1 MLRKSI
7 IVAHKSINTIV
18 VIVSLLLFLICL
30 YAMIDAVMVYN
41 GANDSGILKYKP
53 AVGNTEQL
61 RELSD
66 DAVAW
71 ITVDGTRIDYPVM
84 QGKTNAEYLNKDPY
98 GEFSLSGSIFLDNRN
113 DKTFSDPYSL
123 IYGHHME
130 YGAMF
135 GVLDEYKD
143 KIFFDKHKTG
153 SLTVVNGDEYHIRFF
168 AACKAQAT
176 EKVIFDPPESNNQAL
191 LEYLNKHAVIY
202 DPRGVSTGSKLIAL
216 STCQSAE
223 SNERIIVFG
232 VLTPQNQG

>member
-7 IVAHKSINTIV
+7 IIAHKSINFIV
-18 VIVSLLLFLICL
+18 AIVSLLLFLICL
-30 YAMIDAVMVYN
+30 YAMIDAAMVYN
-41 GANDSGILKYKP
+41 GANDSGIMKYKP
-53 AVGNTEQL
+53 AAGNTEEL

-71 ITVDGTRIDYPVM
+71 ITIDGTRIDYPVM

-98 GEFSLSGSIFLDNRN
+98 GGFSLSGSIFLDNRN
-113 DKTFSDPYSL
+113 DKSFSDPYSL

-135 GVLDEYKD
+135 GSLDEYKD
-143 KIFFDKHKTG
+143 KAFFDAHRTG
-153 SLTVVNGDEYHIRFF
+153 LLTVTNGDEYSIGIF
-168 AACKAQAT
+168 AVCKAQAT

-191 LEYLNKHAVIY
+191 LEYLNDHALIY
-202 DPRGVSTGSKLIAL
+202 DPSGVGAGLKLIAL

-223 SNERIIVFG
+223 SNERMIVFG
-232 VLTPQNQG
+232 VLAPQNR

>member
-191 LEYLNKHAVIY
+191 LEYLNDHALIY
-202 DPRGVSTGSKLIAL
+202 DPSGVGAGLKLIAL

-223 SNERIIVFG
+223 SNERMIVFG
-232 VLTPQNQG
+232 VLTPQNR

>member
-7 IVAHKSINTIV
+7 IIAHKSINFIV
-18 VIVSLLLFLICL
+18 AIVSLLLFLICL
-30 YAMIDAVMVYN
+30 YAMIDAAMVYN
-41 GANDSGILKYKP
+41 GANDSGIMKYKP
-53 AVGNTEQL
+53 AAGNTEEL

-84 QGKTNAEYLNKDPY
+84 QGKTNSEYLNKDPY
-98 GEFSLSGSIFLDNRN
+98 GDFSLSGSIFLDNRN
-113 DKTFSDPYSL
+113 NKTFSDPYSL

-191 LEYLNKHAVIY
+191 LDYLNEHAFIY
-202 DPRGVSTGSKLIAL
+202 DPSGVDAGLKLIAL

-223 SNERIIVFG
+223 SNERMIVFG
-232 VLTPQNQG
+232 VLTPQDQG

>member
-7 IVAHKSINTIV
+7 IVAHKSINIIV
-18 VIVSLLLFLICL
+18 VIASLLLFLICL
-30 YAMIDAVMVYN
+30 YAMIDAYMVYV

-53 AVGNTEQL
+53 ESGNTEKL
-61 RELSD
+61 REMSE

-71 ITVDGTRIDYPVM
+71 LTVDDTRIDYPVM
-84 QGKTNAEYLNKDPY
+84 QGENNTEYLNKDPQ
-98 GEFSLSGSIFLDNRN
+98 GEFSLSGSIFLDSRN

-135 GVLDEYKD
+135 GALDEYKD
-143 KIFFDKHKTG
+143 KAFFDSHRTG
-153 SLTVVNGDEYHIRFF
+153 LLTVVNGTEYQITLF

-176 EKVIFDPPESNNQAL
+176 EKVVFDPRESDNKSL
-191 LEYLNKHAVIY
+191 LEYLKKNALIY
-202 DPRGVSTGSKLIAL
+202 YPQGVDAGSKLIAL

-223 SNERIIVFG
+223 NNDRMIVFG
-232 VLTPQNQG
+232 TLKPL

>member
-7 IVAHKSINTIV
+7 IFSHKTINAIV
-18 VIVSLLLFLICL
+18 VIVATLMFLICL
-30 YAMIDAVMVYN
+30 YAMIDAYIVYVN
-41 GANDSGILKYKP
+41 ANDQGIMKYKP
-53 AVGNTEQL
+53 ESGNTEKL
-61 RELSD
+61 RELSEN
-66 DAVAW
+66 AVAW
-71 ITVDGTRIDYPVM
+71 LTVDDTRIDYPVM
-84 QGKTNAEYLNKDPY
+84 QGENNTEYLNKAPN
-98 GEFSLSGSIFLDNRN
+98 GEFSLSGSIFLDSRN

-135 GVLDEYKD
+135 GALDEYKD
-143 KIFFDKHKTG
+143 KIFFEKHKTG
-153 SLTVVNGDEYHIRFF
+153 SLTVVDGDEYHIGFF

-202 DPRGVSTGSKLIAL
+202 DPRGVSAGSKLIAL

-223 SNERIIVFG
+223 NNERIIVFG
-232 VLTPQNQG
+232 VLTPQDQG

>member
-7 IVAHKSINTIV
+7 IIAHKSIDYIV
-18 VIVSLLLFLICL
+18 LIAALLLFLICL
-30 YAMIDAVMVYN
+30 YAMIDAYMVYA
-41 GANDSGILKYKP
+41 GANDSNIMKYKP
-53 AVGNTEQL
+53 AAGDTEML

-71 ITVDGTRIDYPVM
+71 LTVDDTRIDYPVM
-84 QGKTNAEYLNKDPY
+84 QGKTNDDYLNKDPY
-98 GEFSLSGSIFLDNRN
+98 GEFSLSGSIFLDSRN

-135 GVLDEYKD
+135 GALDAYAD
-143 KIFFDKHKTG
+143 QAFFDAHKTAL
-153 SLTVVNGDEYHIRFF
+153 LTVTNDVVYQITFF

-176 EKVIFDPPESNNQAL
+176 EKVIFDPTESNNQAL
-191 LEYLNKHAVIY
+191 LAYLKKHAIIY
-202 DPRGVSTGSKLIAL
+202 DPRGVSAGSKLIAL

-223 SNERIIVFG
+223 SYERMIVFG
-232 VLTPQNQG
+232 TLN

>member
-7 IVAHKSINTIV
+7 IIAHKSIDYIV
-18 VIVSLLLFLICL
+18 LIAALLLFLICL
-30 YAMIDAVMVYN
+30 YAMIDAYMVYA
-41 GANDSGILKYKP
+41 GANDSNIMKYKP
-53 AVGNTEQL
+53 AAGDTEML

-71 ITVDGTRIDYPVM
+71 LTVDDTRIDYPVM
-84 QGKTNAEYLNKDPY
+84 QGKTNDDYLNKDPY
-98 GEFSLSGSIFLDNRN
+98 GEFSLSGSIFLDSRN

-143 KIFFDKHKTG
+143 KTFFDTHKTG
-153 SLTVVNGDEYHIRFF
+153 SLTVVNGDEYHIGFF

-176 EKVIFDPPESNNQAL
+176 EKVIFDPPESSNQAL
-191 LEYLNKHAVIY
+191 LEYLNKHAIIY
-202 DPRGVSTGSKLIAL
+202 DPRGVSAGSKLIAL

-223 SNERIIVFG
+223 SYERMIVFG
-232 VLTPQNQG
+232 TLN

>member
-7 IVAHKSINTIV
+7 IVAHKSINIIV

-30 YAMIDAVMVYN
+30 YALIDAVMIYN
-41 GANDSGILKYKP
+41 GANDSGIMKYKP
-53 AVGNTEQL
+53 AAGNTEEL
-61 RELSD
+61 RELSA

-98 GEFSLSGSIFLDNRN
+98 GEFSLSGSIFLDSRN
-113 DKTFSDPYSL
+113 DSSFRDPYSL
-123 IYGHHME
+123 VYGHHME

-135 GVLDEYKD
+135 GALDKYKD
-143 KIFFDKHKTG
+143 KTYFDAHRTG
-153 SLTVVNGDEYHIRFF
+153 SLTVVNGEEYHIKFF
-168 AACKAQAT
+168 AVCKAQAT
-176 EKVIFDPPESNNQAL
+176 EKVIFDPPKSNNQAL

-202 DPRGVSTGSKLIAL
+202 DPRGVSAGSKLIAL

-223 SNERIIVFG
+223 SNERMIVFG
-232 VLTPQNQG
+232 VLTPQSQG

>member
-30 YAMIDAVMVYN
+30 YAMIDAVMIYN
-41 GANDSGILKYKP
+41 GANDSGIMKYKP
-53 AVGNTEQL
+53 AAGNTEEL
-61 RELSD
+61 RELSA

-98 GEFSLSGSIFLDNRN
+98 GEFSLSGSIFLDSRN
-113 DKTFSDPYSL
+113 DSSFRDPYSL
-123 IYGHHME
+123 VYGHHME

-135 GVLDEYKD
+135 GALDKYKD
-143 KIFFDKHKTG
+143 KTYFDAHRTG
-153 SLTVVNGDEYHIRFF
+153 SLTVVNGEEYHIKFF
-168 AACKAQAT
+168 AVCKAQAT
-176 EKVIFDPPESNNQAL
+176 EKVIFDPPKSNNQAL

-202 DPRGVSTGSKLIAL
+202 DPRGVSAGSKLIAL

-223 SNERIIVFG
+223 SNERMIVFG
-232 VLTPQNQG
+232 VLTLQDQG

>member
-7 IVAHKSINTIV
+7 IISHKTINAVVAIV
-18 VIVSLLLFLICL
+18 AALLFLICL
-30 YAMIDAVMVYN
+30 YAMIDAYNVYA

-53 AVGNTEQL
+53 ESGNTEKL

-71 ITVDGTRIDYPVM
+71 LTVDDTRIDYPVM
-84 QGKTNAEYLNKDPY
+84 QGKTNDDYLNKDPY
-98 GEFSLSGSIFLDNRN
+98 GEFSLSGSIFLDSRN
-113 DKTFSDPYSL
+113 EKTFSDPYSL

-135 GVLDEYKD
+135 GALDKYKD
-143 KIFFDKHKTG
+143 KTYFDAHRTG
-153 SLTVVNGDEYHIRFF
+153 SLTVVNGEEYHIKFF

-176 EKVIFDPPESNNQAL
+176 EKVIFDPTESNNQAL
-191 LEYLNKHAVIY
+191 LAYLKKHAIIY
-202 DPRGVSTGSKLIAL
+202 DPRGVSAGSKLIAL

-223 SNERIIVFG
+223 SYERMIVFG
-232 VLTPQNQG
+232 TLN

>member
-7 IVAHKSINTIV
+7 IISHKTINAIV
-18 VIVSLLLFLICL
+18 VIVAALLFLICL
-30 YAMIDAVMVYN
+30 YAMIDAYNVYV
-41 GANDSGILKYKP
+41 GANDSGIMKYKP
-53 AVGNTEQL
+53 ASGNTEKL
-61 RELSD
+61 RELSEN
-66 DAVAW
+66 AVAW
-71 ITVDGTRIDYPVM
+71 LTVDDTRIDYPVM
-84 QGKTNAEYLNKDPY
+84 QGENNTKYLNENPKGD
-98 GEFSLSGSIFLDNRN
+98 FSLSGSIFLDSRN

-135 GVLDEYKD
+135 GSLDEYKD
-143 KIFFDKHKTG
+143 KAFFDAHRTG
-153 SLTVVNGDEYHIRFF
+153 LLTVTNGDEYSIGIF
-168 AACKAQAT
+168 AVCKAQAT

-191 LEYLNKHAVIY
+191 LEYLNKHAIIF

>member
-7 IVAHKSINTIV
+7 IVAHKSISIIV
-18 VIVSLLLFLICL
+18 VIVSLLLFLICV

-41 GANDSGILKYKP
+41 GANDSGIMKYKP
-53 AVGNTEQL
+53 AVGNTEEL
-61 RELSD
+61 RELSA

-71 ITVDGTRIDYPVM
+71 LTVDGTRIDYPVM
-84 QGKTNAEYLNKDPY
+84 QGKTNAEYLNRDPY
-98 GEFSLSGSIFLDNRN
+98 GEFSLSGSIFLDSRN

-135 GVLDEYKD
+135 GSLDEYKD
-143 KIFFDKHKTG
+143 KAFFDAHRTG
-153 SLTVVNGDEYHIRFF
+153 LLTVTNGDEYSIGIF
-168 AACKAQAT
+168 AVCKAQAT

-191 LEYLNKHAVIY
+191 LEYLNDHALIY
-202 DPRGVSTGSKLIAL
+202 DPSGVGAGLKLIAL

-223 SNERIIVFG
+223 SNERMIVFG
-232 VLTPQNQG
+232 VLTPQNR